1 MGEFLLQQG
10 TQVAFATGG
19 VQFPTQQQ
27 ATQYNTMM
35 SNLVGKQQTLLQAQ
49 KVAQGDFS
57 N

>member
-1 MGEFLLQQG
+1 
-10 TQVAFATGG
+10 
-19 VQFPTQQQ
+19 
-27 ATQYNTMM
+27 MM